1 MAPTPTE
8 PDQNPSM
15 HLHEVLAAE
24 FQELHGK
31 EPPPEWSK
39 PVPLKK
45 EDDPEKAKAAKKA
58 QEQQQEKYLRE
69 IWAEVH
75 GLPEKRAALCISGGG
90 IRSATFALG
99 VLQGLARCGLLGKF
113 HYLSTVSGGG
123 YIGGWLAAWIQ
134 RAEGGLEEVSRNL
147 AKPRDD
153 TRPNPEPTQMQ
164 NLRSYSNYLSPRLGL
179 LSADTWTLVA
189 TYLRNLILNWLVL
202 VPLLAAVLT
211 VPWIYVAIV
220 MKTPPP
226 YTLFPLGLGG
236 FCLVI
241 GVAYMGIN
249 IPSGGNA
256 RWSQTRFLW
265 FCLLPLFLAAVFI
278 TTFWAWFTFYGG
290 EPLSFPFLPGMEPS
304 SLSLFLWFGIG
315 IHLISWASSLLHAH
329 GFRLLEFLS
338 VIASGAIGGAL
349 LWVAAI
355 KLFPQ
360 PLKYAEL
367 YCCFAI
373 PLFFLL
379 FLGALIAFAGLSS
392 RWTGDEDREWWARAN
407 GWLLILGLGWMLIS
421 ALILFGP
428 FALTWVVSAITGGIA
443 GIVTVLAGRSSAI
456 PATDKERA
464 KSGLVAKIFS
474 KTSSLAAIVFIAV
487 AVILIV
493 RVLTWLVEKI
503 VSNLKDV
510 NWNLGTRSEA
520 LGDVVHYL
528 NVILYTPAWLIVAI
542 ALALGLIGLLMACV
556 INPNRFS
563 LHAMYRDRLIRAYL
577 GASNRDRDPNPFTG
591 FDEHD
596 NPRMHSLWVKEKFGG
611 KLMPVVNIA
620 LNLVGGSKLAW
631 QERKA
636 TSFTV
641 SPLHCGSYDV
651 GYRRTNAAQG
661 QRYGSEEEVSPETPV
676 PAPPKTAGSEK
687 PKGSLYGGDEGISL
701 GTAIAISGAAASPN
715 MGYHSSPLVTFILTL
730 LNVRLGAWLG
740 NPGPAGDSTFSLGY
754 PKLGVRPIISE
765 AFGLTD
771 DTNPYVYLSDGGHFE
786 NLGLYEM
793 VLRRCHYIVVSDAG
807 QDPIC
812 SFSDLGGAVRK
823 IRIDLGIPIVFD
835 EPMSIFARSD
845 DEAKNKRGRSCAIGK
860 IRYSMVDGE
869 GVKDGVLIYI
879 KPACYGEEPRDIY
892 EYFRSNAAFPHESTA
907 DQFFSES
914 QFESYRML
922 GAYTME
928 RIWPEK
934 APDTKTPPP
943 PEEAANFETL
953 IGKIKEYLATTQP
966 AGPEKP
972 NAPKN
977 LQPPTIA

>member
-1 MAPTPTE
+1 
-8 PDQNPSM
+8 M
-15 HLHEVLAAE
+15 HLHEVLAME
-24 FQELHGK
+24 FRALHG
-31 EPPPEWSK
+31 EPPPGTSEA
-39 PVPLKK
+39 VPLTD
-45 EDDPEKAKAAKKA
+45 EQDADKASEAKRA
-58 QEQQQEKYLRE
+58 QEEKQQQHLKA
-69 IWAEVH
+69 IWAAVH

-123 YIGGWLAAWIQ
+123 YIGGWLSAWIL
-134 RAEGGLEEVSRNL
+134 RAKGGLTEVVENL
-147 AKPRDD
+147 AGPRGD

-202 VPLLAAVLT
+202 LPLLAAVLT
-211 VPWIYVAIV
+211 IPWIYVGIV
-220 MKTPPP
+220 MKDPAP
-226 YTLFPLGLGG
+226 YTYAFTPLWLGG
-236 FCLVI
+236 VCVVI
-241 GVAYMGIN
+241 AVAYMGIN

-256 RWSQTRFLW
+256 RWGQGRFLL
-265 FCLLPLFLAAVFI
+265 FCLLPLFLAAASI
-278 TTFWAWFTFYGG
+278 TAFWAWFTYHGRP
-290 EPLSFPFLPGMEPS
+290 PLSFPFLPGMKPHT
-304 SLSLFLWFGIG
+304 LSFFLWFGIG
-315 IHLISWASSLLHAH
+315 IHVLAWASSILRAH
-329 GFRLLEFLS
+329 GFRLVQFLV
-338 VIASGAIGGAL
+338 VIASGAVGGAL
-349 LWVAAI
+349 LWVAAF

-360 PLKYAEL
+360 PLEYAEL

-373 PLFFLL
+373 PLFLGL
-379 FLGALIAFAGLSS
+379 VLGALIAFAGLSS
-392 RWTGDEDREWWARAN
+392 RWTGDNDREWWARAG
-407 GWLLILGLGWMLIS
+407 GWILILALGWMLIS
-421 ALILFGP
+421 ALILFGS
-428 FALTWVVSAITGGIA
+428 FALTWAVSAITAGIA
-443 GIVTVLAGRSSAI
+443 GVVTVLAGRSSAI
-456 PATDKERA
+456 PANDKQSG
-464 KSGLVAKIFS
+464 KSGLVRLIFS
-474 KTSSLAAIVFIAV
+474 KASSLAAIVFIAV

-493 RVLTWLVEKI
+493 RVLTWVMEKI
-503 VSNLKDV
+503 VPHLDNFA
-510 NWNLGTRSEA
+510 WNLGTKSKA
-520 LGDVVHYL
+520 LGGAVVPYL
-528 NVILYTPAWLIVAI
+528 NVILYAPWWLVIALGL
-542 ALALGLIGLLMACV
+542 ALALAGILMARV

-596 NPRMHSLWVKEKFGG
+596 NPRMHALWDKKKFGG

-620 LNLVGGSKLAW
+620 LNLVSGSKLAW

-651 GYRRTNAAQG
+651 GYRRTNATQG
-661 QRYGSEEEVSPETPV
+661 QRYGSEEEVPDTAAVSEEPGSKPV
-676 PAPPKTAGSEK
+676 DE
-687 PKGSLYGGDEGISL
+687 PKGPLYGGDDGISL

-740 NPGPAGDSTFSLGY
+740 NPGPAGDKTFHLGY

-812 SFSDLGGAVRK
+812 SFADLGGAVRK

-835 EPMSIFARSD
+835 EPISIFARSD
-845 DEAKNKRGRSCAIGK
+845 EEARNKRGRACAIGK
-860 IRYSMVDGE
+860 IRYSVVDGL
-869 GVKDGVLIYI
+869 GIKDGVLIYI
-879 KPACYGEEPRDIY
+879 KPACYGDEPRDIY
-892 EYFRSNAAFPHESTA
+892 EYFKSNEAFPHESTS

-922 GAYTME
+922 GAHTME
-928 RIWPEK
+928 NICATEI
-934 APDTKTPPP
+934 AD
-943 PEEAANFETL
+943 FESFVK
-953 IGKIKEYLATTQP
+953 GVKQYLAESEAEIT
-966 AGPEKP
+966 ENP
-972 NAPKN
+972 NAPR
-977 LQPPTIA
+977 I